1 MDKLFWIIGV
11 FMAGSLLPIQT
22 GLNGKM
28 GQAIHSPVWA
38 SLISFAVGLVAMIVY
53 VTITKQPL
61 HTQNIKDIP
70 PITWIAGAL
79 GAIYVTT
86 VVLAFP
92 KLGPALTFG
101 LIVAGQLVI
110 SVALDHFNILVHA
123 QHTINLWR
131 VLGIVL
137 IITGV
142 VIIRKF

>member
-1 MDKLFWIIGV
+1 MDKIGWIIGV
-11 FMAGSLLPIQT
+11 FIAGALLPVQA

-38 SLISFAVGLVAMIVY
+38 SLISFAVGLIAMIGY
-53 VTITKQPL
+53 VMVTKQPIHL
-61 HTQNIKDIP
+61 QGIKDVP
-70 PITWIAGAL
+70 TVTWVAGAL

-101 LIVAGQLVI
+101 LIVAGQLFI
-110 SVALDHFNILVHA
+110 SLALDHFNILVHA
-123 QHTINLWR
+123 QHSINPWR
-131 VLGIVL
+131 IMGMLLIVA
-137 IITGV
+137 GV